1 MPCVVGMSDAPVA
14 HASIWYGRPD
24 SRDCAHYAAGA
35 NMFER
40 SGKARRGVGKRNH
53 MACFQLRQQAGV
65 ECQEDPEI
73 SNCAAWG
80 MAWSR
85 HGQVTLGPRVHDA
98 ANVSEQ
104 KTETLAPAELAGGLC
119 GDHSE
124 SSIRKARAGLEAA
137 IRELL
142 APKVDSSIGAPPSST
157 QSRMVSTHHL
167 LRPPPGLELE
177 ITSKYAEL
185 KVPCGPRVPLALPM
199 YANANTMPNYH
210 AKPSE
215 AIAELMSLKTL
226 LADRLS
232 SSYHTGK

>member
-1 MPCVVGMSDAPVA
+1 MPRVVRMSDAPVA

-40 SGKARRGVGKRNH
+40 RGKAKRGVGKRNH

-85 HGQVTLGPRVHDA
+85 HGQVPPGPRVHDA
-98 ANVSEQ
+98 ANIAEQ
-104 KTETLAPAELAGGLC
+104 KSRTLAPEELAGGLC
-119 GDHSE
+119 ADHSE

-142 APKVDSSIGAPPSST
+142 APKVDSAFGAPSST
-157 QSRMVSTHHL
+157 QSGMVSTQHP

-177 ITSKYAEL
+177 TTPKSDEV
-185 KVPCGPRVPLALPM
+185 KVRCGPRAPLALPM
-199 YANANTMPNYH
+199 YANTNTMPNYH
-210 AKPSE
+210 AKPAE

-232 SSYHTGK
+232 GSYHTEK